1 MLAELNAI
9 LTYHPLTP
17 DRWNDIEGLFGAKG
31 GCAGLLKA
39 EVEFAAGKGAK
50 IIEGYP
56 IETKTDSYP
65 PVYAWTGFKGAF
77 KKAGFREVER
87 RSPTRSIMRIDV

>member
-1 MLAELNAI
+1 M
-9 LTYHPLTP
+9 
-17 DRWNDIEGLFGAKG
+17 
-31 GCAGLLKA
+31 LKA
-39 EVEFAAGKGAK
+39 AVEFAAGKGAK